1 MLPRDPMI
9 LLSVVN
15 TRLRDEYSDLAD
27 LCAGMDVKENDLTAI
42 LGEIGYEY
50 DRITNQF
57 I

>member
-27 LCAGMDVKENDLTAI
+27 LCAGMNVKETDLTTI
-42 LGEIGYEY
+42 LGEIGCRY
-50 DRITNQF
+50 DPNTNQF